1 MLPYNKLYSQ
11 YKKLYSSYLNKTT
24 SILNNYH
31 GKQYDK
37 YYWEPIIGLY
47 LRRFILNFILLNKI
61 KKKKLFKKANES
73 NANFYKNYNEFVDD
87 NDFKKFSSRYF
98 LKLKNLDKHKHY
110 EIKKID
116 FLSNIINTIKTILP
130 NILVKLKIT
139 RIFFSRKLF

>member
-11 YKKLYSSYLNKTT
+11 YKKLYLNYLNKTVY
-24 SILNNYH
+24 ILNNYH

-61 KKKKLFKKANES
+61 KKKNLFKKANER
-73 NANFYKNYNEFVDD
+73 NASFYKNYSEFVND

-98 LKLKNLDKHKHY
+98 LKLKNIDKHKHY
-110 EIKKID
+110 QTKKID

-139 RIFFSRKLF
+139 HVFF